1 MRVQTDGYEPSERAL
16 VCVPED
22 VEPEV
27 LCKEIALHDLNRN
40 TLTISVE
47 YEARRGCGHALSLWA
62 PYWLVNTTGLPLL
75 VREAGTVR
83 STTMSP
89 GSPHLRRRSTGRPP
103 P

>member
-47 YEARRGCGHALSLWA
+47 YEARRGCVHALSLWA

-83 STTMSP
+83 STTISP
-89 GSPHLRRRSTGRPP
+89 GSAHRRRLSTGRPP
-103 P
+103 A